1 MSLPHYPFLPT
12 EIAADPR
19 SRDACLYAD
28 MAAALAELEPDVV
41 VAFSPDHLM
50 SFFFDNLPT
59 FAVAIVDSFTGATD
73 GYPRVVAGRTVPSYP
88 ALAEAIYVGLLRRD
102 FDPARAEHFAAD
114 HSLMVPLQLLRAPD
128 TLRVVPITLNAL
140 APPLPNAA
148 RAFAFGR
155 SVAAAVREFPG
166 DAEVLLLANGG
177 INQEVA
183 GPRTAPGSPSGI
195 PDPQWLE
202 HVTDRVRNGAVKQ
215 LIEEATPDRILRAG
229 NAAGEMLTLLA
240 LLGAL
245 DGRRPERFEPVAA
258 IGHAYGFWRLED
270 G

>member
-1 MSLPHYPFLPT
+1 
-12 EIAADPR
+12 
-19 SRDACLYAD
+19 
-28 MAAALAELEPDVV
+28 
-41 VAFSPDHLM
+41 
-50 SFFFDNLPT
+50 
-59 FAVAIVDSFTGATD
+59 
-73 GYPRVVAGRTVPSYP
+73 
-88 ALAEAIYVGLLRRD
+88 
-102 FDPARAEHFAAD
+102 
-114 HSLMVPLQLLRAPD
+114 MVPLQLLRAPD